1 VLAKS
6 TTEKIAIERR
16 SVASVTGAAGDD
28 LLRQGLPAVLTDA
41 TRHWPALNKWTFDFF
56 KSRFGTS
63 FASAPA
69 SLKGDRSKLTR
80 IGAYIDNLDSPSN
93 IPGVWIDRQHQQ
105 PVGSAADS
113 AHVSAP
119 YLMGWHPFSTF
130 PELYTDIS
138 PAPLGIEDWLL
149 ALDPV
154 IRDVF
159 QWVSGRDY
167 WSIFIGPK
175 GSLSELHQDYW
186 HTHAFLAQIQGRKR
200 CTLFAPVDSEF
211 LYDGKVDPEDPD
223 IEKFPLY
230 ARATVYECII
240 EPGDLLF
247 IPANWWHH
255 VRGLEKS
262 ITVSHNFFN
271 QLNFSEHILSI
282 LRRTPK
288 VIDALDQFP
297 EWQAMLRPA
306 WRSKGF
312 VDV

>member
-1 VLAKS
+1 MN
-6 TTEKIAIERR
+6 R
-16 SVASVTGAAGDD
+16 
-28 LLRQGLPAVLTDA
+28 GLPVVLTDA
-41 TRHWPALNKWTFDFF
+41 TKQWPALTKWTFDFF
-56 KSRFGTS
+56 RSAFGKS

-93 IPGVWIDRQHQQ
+93 IPGVWIDRHHQR
-105 PVGSAADS
+105 PVGNEKNSDTAP
-113 AHVSAP
+113 AP

-130 PELYTDIS
+130 PELLADIS
-138 PAPLGIEDWLL
+138 PPPTGINDWLL
-149 ALDPV
+149 ALVPV

-159 QWVSGRDY
+159 QWVAGRDY

-186 HTHAFLAQIQGRKR
+186 HTHAFLAQIQGTKR
-200 CTLFAPVDSEF
+200 CTLFPPDDSEF
-211 LYDGKVDPEDPD
+211 LYEGKVDPEDPD
-223 IEKFPLY
+223 LAQFPLY
-230 ARATVYECII
+230 AGATAHECII
-240 EPGDLLF
+240 GPGDLLF

-262 ITVSHNFFN
+262 ITVTHNFFN
-271 QLNFSEHILSI
+271 ELNFSEHTLSI

-288 VIDALDQFP
+288 MIEALEQFP
-297 EWQAMLRPA
+297 EWRAMLRPA

-312 VDV
+312 ERT